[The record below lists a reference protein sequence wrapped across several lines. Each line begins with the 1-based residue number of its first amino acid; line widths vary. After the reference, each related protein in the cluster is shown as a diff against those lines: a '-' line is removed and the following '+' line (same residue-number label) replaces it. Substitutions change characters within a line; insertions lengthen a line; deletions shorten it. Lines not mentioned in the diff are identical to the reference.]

1 MKNKAKRKRIMCR
14 TIQIMLFPFYLGAYT
29 IAHLLKVRDRE
40 NMPTIKEWFE
50 IEESEEE

>member
-1 MKNKAKRKRIMCR
+1 MKNKIMCR
-14 TIQIMLFPFYLGAYT
+14 AIQIMLFPFYLGAYT
-29 IAHLLKVRDRE
+29 IAHLLRVKDRK

>member
-1 MKNKAKRKRIMCR
+1 MRKRIIYR
-14 TIQIMLFPFYLGAYT
+14 SIQIVLFPFYLGAYT
-29 IAHLLKVRDRE
+29 IAHLLRVRDME